1 METKRLKDYKGY
13 MIEKSWNPTSKGKVG
28 ICYTAYTL
36 DSTALYDGAS
46 TLPELKKKID
56 NYVD

>member
-13 MIEKSWNPTSKGKVG
+13 MIEKSWYSTLKGKVD
-28 ICYTAYTL
+28 ICYTAYTI
-36 DSTALYDGAS
+36 DTMALYDGAA